1 MKKSRVYYFEGKR
14 KVRKDAGFKDKEIQ
28 TAPTAIEKANYKTG
42 MYVNDRPISKEE
54 AEAGIKAKDRFLKNV
69 ARLLK
74 IMKLERKAGEDKLSD
89 AEKLQ
94 LIKLDREF
102 EHYEVVATLEREE
115 KEKREFLREQAK
127 TEEPLTETWN
137 EEENSDPHG
146 WGDTRKIV
154 YDRKF
159 QLGGKSEGKEANLKA
174 ALRRHRKAVGWTEKE
189 HQQKVKVAAGKKGGA
204 VTAAITR
211 KRKKEGKKGFGGRKK
226 GLTFDA
232 RVKKYLTKEEIEE
245 LDKK

>member
-42 MYVNDRPISKEE
+42 MYVKDRPISKEE

-74 IMKLERKAGEDKLSD
+74 IMELERKAGEDKLSD

-102 EHYEVVATLEREE
+102 EHYEVVAVLEREE
-115 KEKREFLREQAK
+115 TEQREFLREQAK
-127 TEEPLTETWN
+127 TEEPLTNTWK
-137 EEENSDPHG
+137 EEAAKDPSDIG
-146 WGDTRKIV
+146 EKQGFEGKLR
-154 YDRKF
+154 
-159 QLGGKSEGKEANLKA
+159 LGGESRGKEANLKA